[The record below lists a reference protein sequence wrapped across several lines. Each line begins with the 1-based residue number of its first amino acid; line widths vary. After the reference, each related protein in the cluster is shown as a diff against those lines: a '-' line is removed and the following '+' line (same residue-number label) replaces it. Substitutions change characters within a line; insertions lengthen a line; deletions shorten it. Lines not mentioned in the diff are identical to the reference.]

1 MTNDNN
7 HYIADEGKTFVRL
20 IDNKIMGNE
29 LYLGLFVDGS
39 EDTIDNYK
47 EEVDSADNWRG
58 ITIEEAD
65 QIKKEQ
71 EASMDE
77 EHAPDNQ
84 PNE

>member
-20 IDNKIMGNE
+20 IDNKIMGNY

-47 EEVDSADNWRG
+47 EEVDNGDN
-58 ITIEEAD
+58 A
-65 QIKKEQ
+65 
-71 EASMDE
+71 
-77 EHAPDNQ
+77 
-84 PNE
+84 

>member
-1 MTNDNN
+1 MNRKRKPLEYITIADMMTNYNN

-47 EEVDSADNWRG
+47 EEVDNGNNA
-58 ITIEEAD
+58 
-65 QIKKEQ
+65 
-71 EASMDE
+71 
-77 EHAPDNQ
+77 
-84 PNE
+84 